1 MSDNTKN
8 KDNAVDASKAVSK
21 GGGSA
26 MRPEII
32 RLGIALLGG
41 ILVLNSYLAKVLFS
55 SYVDPVAREFSAFIG
70 ALMLSLPIFWEA
82 VCDLVKGKVHMN
94 ELVGLA
100 LLAAFAKGD
109 YSTAGAVAFFMLII
123 ITI

>member
-1 MSDNTKN
+1 MSEVQANIQNEQATRSAKSAN
-8 KDNAVDASKAVSK
+8 
-21 GGGSA
+21 A

-41 ILVLNSYLAKVLFS
+41 ILVLNAYLAKVLFPS
-55 SYVDPVAREFSAFIG
+55 AVDPVAREFSSFIG

-82 VCDLVKGKVHMN
+82 VCDLLKGKVHMN

-100 LLAAFAKGD
+100 LL
-109 YSTAGAVAFFMLII
+109 VL
-123 ITI
+123 